1 MMKKLVVAGAFLAF
15 TAGAAFAENPHFGLP
30 NSVQIGLRA
39 GESVVDH
46 MTTASVP
53 KAQPALS
60 TGQAAKHVNPA
71 ADRFGD
77 AAPRYQH

>member
-1 MMKKLVVAGAFLAF
+1 MKKLVVAGAFLAL
-15 TAGAAFAENPHFGLP
+15 TAGAAFAENPYFGLP
-30 NSVQIGLRA
+30 NSVQTGLKA

-46 MTTASVP
+46 VTTASVP
-53 KAQPALS
+53 KAGSMLS
-60 TGQAAKHVNPA
+60 TGHAARQVNPA

>member
-1 MMKKLVVAGAFLAF
+1 MRKLVVAGAVFAL

-30 NSVQIGLRA
+30 NSVQTGLRA
-39 GESVVDH
+39 GEAVVDH
-46 MTTASVP
+46 TTTASIPGAEP
-53 KAQPALS
+53 KISIERSAEL
-60 TGQAAKHVNPA
+60 VNPA